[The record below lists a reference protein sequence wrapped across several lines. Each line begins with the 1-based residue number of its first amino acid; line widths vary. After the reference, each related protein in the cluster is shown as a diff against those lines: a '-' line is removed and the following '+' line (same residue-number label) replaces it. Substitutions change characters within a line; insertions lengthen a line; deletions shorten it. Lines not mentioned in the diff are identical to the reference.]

1 MGGKGGNCIY
11 TGMLTPN
18 GWIILVVLYEDSG
31 EHSGGPGR
39 SSTCTPS
46 ERRGPRNGFTFLR

>member
-1 MGGKGGNCIY
+1 M
-11 TGMLTPN
+11 GMLAPN
-18 GWIILVVLYEDSG
+18 GWIILVALYEDSG